1 MVWLEGVMETPVE
14 VAVMRQLV
22 ERGWSRRRISTEL
35 GISRHTVSH
44 HNYCLR
50 SPSSEREVIQK
61 TGKSCPLD

>member
-1 MVWLEGVMETPVE
+1 
-14 VAVMRQLV
+14 VMRQLV